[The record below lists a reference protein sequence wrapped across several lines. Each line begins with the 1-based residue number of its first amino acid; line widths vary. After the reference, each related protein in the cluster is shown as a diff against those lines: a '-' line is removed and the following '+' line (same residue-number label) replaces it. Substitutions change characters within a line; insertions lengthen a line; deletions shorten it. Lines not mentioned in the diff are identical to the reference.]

1 MHACAFNMCVD
12 CICFTREFAHCSKYF
27 DQVKLAGRFSLRWR
41 VGWKR
46 MKDKLTRKVKEGRD
60 KAQKERKERR
70 KHGRMDGKK
79 EG

>member
-1 MHACAFNMCVD
+1 
-12 CICFTREFAHCSKYF
+12 
-27 DQVKLAGRFSLRWR
+27 
-41 VGWKR
+41 